1 MDSRRL
7 SPRLVAVA
15 VLTATA
21 ARATLKSQ
29 PHIIDNEQSVVGSL
43 ASRAVHSEGA
53 TNTMLKNMLFYT
65 VAGTVIALVL
75 QAVGAGSCRRPA
87 RFPDRPSGAVAGHP
101 NHPLQQHALR
111 PSPVQAQPV
120 WLRRL
125 VITDSDH
132 QAWLVQ

>member
-21 ARATLKSQ
+21 ARTTLKSQ
-29 PHIIDNEQSVVGSL
+29 PHIIDNEQGVVGSL
-43 ASRAVHSEGA
+43 ASRVVHSEGA

-75 QAVGAGSCRRPA
+75 QAVGAGL
-87 RFPDRPSGAVAGHP
+87 AVVLLASLIGP
-101 NHPLQQHALR
+101 
-111 PSPVQAQPV
+111 PVLLLAIRIIRYNSMP
-120 WLRRL
+120 
-125 VITDSDH
+125 
-132 QAWLVQ
+132 